1 MKCRRAKT
9 LIYDFIDG
17 MIGDQDRVALE
28 MHLTECKSCESMATS
43 LSKSLDLLH
52 SVPQVQP
59 SDNFNWKVR
68 LGITQARN
76 AMASDTATER
86 TWMRSWNIRFAFS
99 AISTFVVVATSGY
112 FLLRSSIVPGD
123 ELSVSS
129 PTTTAKRMTQPL
141 VQNPPAGGNTG
152 PRTFY
157 DNMVSSGSP
166 IVTETVTT
174 NNGRSKGS
182 ASPLI
187 GDEPLNTDSL
197 TSYFLRSRVR
207 EVRSQYRMRRL
218 EEQIKALQ
226 GELSECKAE
235 DE

>member
-17 MIGDQDRVALE
+17 MISDQDRVVLE
-28 MHLTECKSCESMATS
+28 THLTECKSCESMATS

-76 AMASDTATER
+76 AMVSDTGTER
-86 TWMRSWNIRFAFS
+86 AWLRSWNIRFAFS
-99 AISTFVVVATSGY
+99 AISTFVIVATSGY
-112 FLLRSSIVPGD
+112 LLLRSSIIPGD
-123 ELSVSS
+123 ELRVSN
-129 PTTTAKRMTQPL
+129 PTTANKMAQPVTQ
-141 VQNPPAGGNTG
+141 NAPAARTTG

-157 DNMVSSGSP
+157 DNMVSPGSP
-166 IVTETVTT
+166 IVAEPVTT
-174 NNGRSKGS
+174 GNGRSKEGS

-187 GDEPLNTDSL
+187 GDVPLNTDSL
-197 TSYFLRSRVR
+197 TSHFLRSRVH
-207 EVRSQYRMRRL
+207 EVRSQYRVRRL
-218 EEQIKALQ
+218 EEQIKVLQ